1 LLATPGSPSAI
12 ARSNSRTVADLEIE
26 WPAVSI
32 VICAYNAAETLDEC
46 LRNVALLDYPRLEVI
61 VVDDGSVDETAEI
74 AERQP
79 GVRLIRLQHAGLSEA
94 RNVGFRE
101 ASGEFVAYL
110 DADAYPAAEWVHYLV
125 LGAAG
130 ERVVA
135 SGGPNVP
142 PPDEPPGARVVAHS
156 PGAPIP
162 VLYRPDRALHL
173 PGCNMVFR
181 RQVLEQLGGFDTDL
195 TSAED
200 TDLQLRLRQRGLE
213 LGYHPA
219 ALVWHRRRPG
229 LRRYL
234 RQQRSYGRGQALA
247 TVRNPA
253 YFRHYRRRKLYMALG
268 RARTQEPDFLAVSY
282 RSLWWRRRP
291 KLELAHQWGI
301 PTAMALIATAP
312 LGLMRRILIAPAAA
326 GAAWLG
332 LLFGID
338 VALTIRDLQWHPRRP
353 RTAMQVAALQ
363 VLRPAAFVWAM
374 VTEAARLRL
383 RAARLESRSR

>member
-1 LLATPGSPSAI
+1 
-12 ARSNSRTVADLEIE
+12 
-26 WPAVSI
+26 
-32 VICAYNAAETLDEC
+32 
-46 LRNVALLDYPRLEVI
+46 
-61 VVDDGSVDETAEI
+61 
-74 AERQP
+74 
-79 GVRLIRLQHAGLSEA
+79 
-94 RNVGFRE
+94 
-101 ASGEFVAYL
+101 
-110 DADAYPAAEWVHYLV
+110 
-125 LGAAG
+125 
-130 ERVVA
+130 
-135 SGGPNVP
+135 
-142 PPDEPPGARVVAHS
+142 
-156 PGAPIP
+156 
-162 VLYRPDRALHL
+162 
-173 PGCNMVFR
+173 
-181 RQVLEQLGGFDTDL
+181 
-195 TSAED
+195 
-200 TDLQLRLRQRGLE
+200 
-213 LGYHPA
+213 
-219 ALVWHRRRPG
+219 
-229 LRRYL
+229 
-234 RQQRSYGRGQALA
+234 
-247 TVRNPA
+247 
-253 YFRHYRRRKLYMALG
+253 MALG